1 MSSTSTTREVQ
12 FSGNR
17 IIYFLTIEN
26 WQNEYFHLIF
36 QIIFILILLYYVMFH
51 VDHHVSYYD

>member
-1 MSSTSTTREVQ
+1 MGKYNFQATAL
-12 FSGNR
+12 
-17 IIYFLTIEN
+17 IYFLTIDN
-26 WQNEYFHLIF
+26 WQNEYFQLIF